1 MRLRYRWLTV
11 FLLALCCG
19 CQTHRAKAEVKEV
32 TIYDVAAMVKEK
44 QSFVVVLTQSMCSSC
59 KDFKTMLSTWEP
71 SQDTILY
78 VVKLEEAAQQEGIVK
93 ELFPD
98 FYATPGIYYLKKG
111 AVSDR
116 FSASDYRSCTEAF
129 TAWIKKHE

>member
-1 MRLRYRWLTV
+1 
-11 FLLALCCG
+11 
-19 CQTHRAKAEVKEV
+19 
-32 TIYDVAAMVKEK
+32 
-44 QSFVVVLTQSMCSSC
+44 
-59 KDFKTMLSTWEP
+59 MLSKWEP

-78 VVKLEEAAQQEGIVK
+78 VVKLEEAAQQKEIVK

-129 TAWIKKHE
+129 TVWIKKHE